1 MSNEKRISFFLEDE
15 LINKLDS
22 HLLNNKNKYRNRRQ
36 FFENAIQLLIEEDND
51 NLNKNNKLVDDVK
64 KLKSLLELNLQFTY
78 SIMDRQDLK
87 IVDLYYGGTL
97 SAIKGRE
104 AIDFYYRNKNMNKNK
119 NNKNI
124 KETNK
129 KKKKTKKEKKKKKIK
144 KKKINPRWRIT
155 DL

>member
-104 AIDFYYRNKNMNKNK
+104 AIDFYYRNKKMNENKNHK
-119 NNKNI
+119 TVTENNKEEVEE
-124 KETNK
+124 KE
-129 KKKKTKKEKKKKKIK
+129 
-144 KKKINPRWRIT
+144 INPRWRIT

>member
-1 MSNEKRISFFLEDE
+1 MKFNKRVTFSTDEEFLNE
-15 LINKLDS
+15 INLYVAK
-22 HLLNNKNKYRNRRQ
+22 NKNKYRDRTDFMNVAVKKLMEE
-36 FFENAIQLLIEEDND
+36 ENEVNPIQKIN
-51 NLNKNNKLVDDVK
+51 NLENEIK

-104 AIDFYYRNKNMNKNK
+104 AIDFYYRNKKMNENKNHK
-119 NNKNI
+119 TVTENNKEEAEE
-124 KETNK
+124 KE
-129 KKKKTKKEKKKKKIK
+129 
-144 KKKINPRWRIT
+144 INPRWRIT

>member
-1 MSNEKRISFFLEDE
+1 MKKRNRVFFYFDEDE
-15 LINKLDS
+15 LNEVDNHID
-22 HLLNNKNKYRNRRQ
+22 KNKSSYSSRTQ
-36 FFENAIQLLIEEDND
+36 FLKKAINNQIKIDNGEDSYSD
-51 NLNKNNKLVDDVK
+51 LKMLSDDVK

-104 AIDFYYRNKNMNKNK
+104 AIDFYYRNKKMNENKNHK
-119 NNKNI
+119 TVTENNKEEVEE
-124 KETNK
+124 KE
-129 KKKKTKKEKKKKKIK
+129 
-144 KKKINPRWRIT
+144 INPRWRIT

>member
-51 NLNKNNKLVDDVK
+51 NLNKNNKLFKDIK

-97 SAIKGRE
+97 STIKGRE
-104 AIDFYYRNKNMNKNK
+104 DIDFYYRNKKMNENKNHK
-119 NNKNI
+119 TVTENNKEEVEE
-124 KETNK
+124 KE
-129 KKKKTKKEKKKKKIK
+129 
-144 KKKINPRWRIT
+144 INPRWRIT

>member
-1 MSNEKRISFFLEDE
+1 MNNDLVRLNFNLEKDFLEKMD
-15 LINKLDS
+15 LHIL
-22 HLLNNKNKYRNRRQ
+22 KNKSKYLNRKQ
-36 FFENAIQLLIEEDND
+36 FLELAIENMIEMDM
-51 NLNKNNKLVDDVK
+51 KNSKDIDEEIK

-104 AIDFYYRNKNMNKNK
+104 AIDFYYRNKKMNENKNHK
-119 NNKNI
+119 TVTENNKEEAEE
-124 KETNK
+124 KE
-129 KKKKTKKEKKKKKIK
+129 
-144 KKKINPRWRIT
+144 INPRWRIT

>member
-104 AIDFYYRNKNMNKNK
+104 AIDFYYRNKKMNENKNHK
-119 NNKNI
+119 TVTENNKEEAEE
-124 KETNK
+124 KE
-129 KKKKTKKEKKKKKIK
+129 
-144 KKKINPRWRIT
+144 INPRWRIT

>member
-1 MSNEKRISFFLEDE
+1 MNNDLVRLNFNLEKDFLEKMD
-15 LINKLDS
+15 LHIL
-22 HLLNNKNKYRNRRQ
+22 KNKSKYLNRKQ
-36 FFENAIQLLIEEDND
+36 FLELAIENMIEMDM
-51 NLNKNNKLVDDVK
+51 KNSKDIDEEIK

-104 AIDFYYRNKNMNKNK
+104 AIDYYYRNKKMNENKNHK
-119 NNKNI
+119 TVTENNKEEAEE
-124 KETNK
+124 KE
-129 KKKKTKKEKKKKKIK
+129 
-144 KKKINPRWRIT
+144 INPRWRIT